1 MAQSIADQEILR
13 QCIASNQKAREE
25 FVKRFSD
32 PVYKWIQYTVKA
44 RGIPFTQQDLED
56 LHNTVFMKL
65 LERRCK
71 KLRQY
76 KGKNGCSVFSWIR
89 LITVRMVIDHL
100 RTLRKDVLDQT
111 VRIDVLEN
119 IPDLTREELEPLA
132 LMERSEQID
141 LLKQGLR
148 ALMPRDRLFLKMHC
162 MHGFSIQKVADIIG
176 ISENNAYSV
185 KHRAIGRLKTQIAKS
200 ARGKIQ

>member
-1 MAQSIADQEILR
+1 MAQSIADQEILK
-13 QCIASNQKAREE
+13 QCIAGNKKAREE
-25 FVKRFSD
+25 FVKRFSN

-44 RGIPFTQQDLED
+44 RHIPFSQQDLED

-65 LERRCK
+65 FERRCK

-89 LITVRMVIDHL
+89 LITVRIVIDHL
-100 RTLRKDVLDQT
+100 RTLRKDVLDQAG
-111 VRIDVLEN
+111 RNYVLEN
-119 IPDLTREELEPLA
+119 IPDLTREEFEPLA
-132 LMERSEQID
+132 LMEMSEQID

-148 ALMPRDRLFLKMHC
+148 SLMPRDRLFLKMHC
-162 MHGFSIQKVADIIG
+162 LYGFSIQKVADILG

-185 KHRAIGRLKTQIAKS
+185 KHRAIHRLKTQIAKNT
-200 ARGKIQ
+200 RGRLQ

>member
-1 MAQSIADQEILR
+1 MVESIADQEILK
-13 QCIASNQKAREE
+13 QCIADNKKAREE

-32 PVYKWIQYTVKA
+32 PVYKWIQYTLKA
-44 RGIPFTQQDLED
+44 RNISFGQQDLED

-65 LERRCK
+65 FERRCK

-89 LITVRMVIDHL
+89 LITVRIVIDHL
-100 RTLRKDVLDQT
+100 RALRRDVLARRET
-111 VRIDVLEN
+111 IYVLEN
-119 IPDLTREELEPLA
+119 IPDLMRSELEPLA
-132 LMERSEQID
+132 LMEMSEQID

-148 ALMPRDRLFLKMHC
+148 SLMPRDRLFLKMHC
-162 MHGFSIQKVADIIG
+162 LHGFSIQKVADILG

-185 KHRAIGRLKTQIAKS
+185 KHRAIRRLKTQIAKS
-200 ARGKIQ
+200 ARGRLQ